1 MRKRMKGVGA
11 LIFYV
16 LVSAVVFTVNH
27 PGATAQAAPAATGTI
42 AYVVGDNAG
51 DQIWLIE
58 PDGSHKRQIF
68 SAGVADPSGYITSL
82 AWRPDAGEIAFT
94 SNYERWC
101 SWYDYDVYAIQSDGS
116 GYRRVTNSPAC
127 AGLSGLPQGGV
138 VVDNAAAYGH
148 AVYVQG
154 APAPS
159 FGTGVSVSFD
169 HVADFGNTQQP
180 IIIFNGGERAMGG
193 AVDVKAGQ
201 AVSVVDGIYTSFT
214 TQIGAY
220 NPAWRRDGSKIAYA
234 FGCQELRGIAD
245 HPAPGDYGQAIFNT
259 GGTVRPCMMAY
270 GPTPSTANQLVYFS
284 DSSQSGF
291 YRTTENGGPG
301 TLLITVYSGHV
312 FQIQWLPD
320 ASGFIFTMT
329 DHGYS
334 SEIYHY
340 DFASDHIDQLTDFSI
355 THEYARDFSISP
367 DGRTIVFERAPETL
381 MGAFGGASDL
391 WMIGID
397 GSNPHLF
404 VAGGA
409 HPSWSQ
415 GTLPTPASYR
425 LNLPFVRK

>member
-1 MRKRMKGVGA
+1 
-11 LIFYV
+11 
-16 LVSAVVFTVNH
+16 
-27 PGATAQAAPAATGTI
+27 
-42 AYVVGDNAG
+42 
-51 DQIWLIE
+51 
-58 PDGSHKRQIF
+58 
-68 SAGVADPSGYITSL
+68 
-82 AWRPDAGEIAFT
+82 
-94 SNYERWC
+94 
-101 SWYDYDVYAIQSDGS
+101 
-116 GYRRVTNSPAC
+116 
-127 AGLSGLPQGGV
+127 
-138 VVDNAAAYGH
+138 
-148 AVYVQG
+148 
-154 APAPS
+154 
-159 FGTGVSVSFD
+159 
-169 HVADFGNTQQP
+169 
-180 IIIFNGGERAMGG
+180 
-193 AVDVKAGQ
+193 
-201 AVSVVDGIYTSFT
+201 
-214 TQIGAY
+214 
-220 NPAWRRDGSKIAYA
+220 
-234 FGCQELRGIAD
+234 
-245 HPAPGDYGQAIFNT
+245 
-259 GGTVRPCMMAY
+259 MMAY

-301 TLLITVYSGHV
+301 IQVITVYSGHV

-415 GTLPTPASYR
+415 GAIQTPASYR
-425 LNLPFVRK
+425 LNLPLIVK